1 MKEILEELETLGGVY
16 HGCIV
21 KDARVVS
28 TTFPSLL
35 NDNLALI
42 ARITDR
48 LFKGAD
54 SVNRSYN
61 EIYFEL
67 DENYLLGYPLD
78 NGAMVLLLT
87 GKDVNF
93 ALIHMTV
100 QSAGSQIAS
109 ALDMVSQDTQ
119 AGQDRPQIDE
129 PASPEP
135 AMHRRAGS
143 KIDPALKPVLNDILE
158 ALTLQI
164 GPVSRIIMGEALKK
178 WRNSFEPV
186 EKNIPMLV
194 NILAQEIDD
203 DVSRKEFLNVLK
215 GPLHS
220 DSGH

>member
-78 NGAMVLLLT
+78 NGTMVLLLT

-100 QSAGSQIAS
+100 QSAAGQIAS
-109 ALDMVSQDTQ
+109 ASGMDLQDTQ
-119 AGQDRPQIDE
+119 VGQDRTGTDE
-129 PASPEP
+129 AVPPA
-135 AMHRRAGS
+135 AAAHRRTGS
-143 KIDPALKPVLNDILE
+143 KIDLSLKPVLNDILE

-164 GPVSRIIMGEALKK
+164 GPVSRIVMGEALKK
-178 WRNSFEPV
+178 WRSSFDPV
-186 EKNIPMLV
+186 EKNIPMLI

-203 DVSRKEFLNVLK
+203 DVARQEFLNELK

-220 DSGH
+220 DSEH